1 MKQKN
6 RLTLKPLETGQVWKM
21 QDANLEIQEVG
32 KLLVHYKLSRGNAK
46 RVPISLSGKDAVE
59 KFLKDNRAT
68 LVRKSS
74 AVKPIKAKSL
84 A

>member
-1 MKQKN
+1 MH
-6 RLTLKPLETGQVWKM
+6 
-21 QDANLEIQEVG
+21 DANLEIQEVG

-59 KFLKDNRAT
+59 KFLKDNKAT
-68 LVRKSS
+68 LMRKSG
-74 AVKPIKAKSL
+74 AVKAIKAKTL